1 MSTDVQRGSKLYKM
15 REEGNFKETSNR
27 ENLEEQIELL
37 KNLNVPG
44 NVLYSSGH
52 IVNLVK
58 VTSHMRNKEK
68 MIKKLEDALEN
79 LDEKILDSKNKG
91 RAIWKIGCCK
101 IFLQQPIFYLLLST
115 ASLYFLIV
123 FLWKNKVM
131 NAKGSVIKYLS
142 NSENISIAK
151 NNSKEDPMS
160 LL

>member
-15 REEGNFKETSNR
+15 REEGDFKETTNR

-37 KNLNVPG
+37 KNLDVPG

-79 LDEKILDSKNKG
+79 LDEKILNLKN
-91 RAIWKIGCCK
+91 RLLQD
-101 IFLQQPIFYLLLST
+101 FLQQPIFYLLLST

-131 NAKGSVIKYLS
+131 NAKGSVIKYLI

-151 NNSKEDPMS
+151 NNIKEDPMS